1 METLK
6 EASQEY
12 DASQWR
18 EWLIIDH
25 DIPEASVALMDLIA
39 SIISPEH
46 LEEAYEEIAATQLK
60 GNKEMKANIEL
71 RPGLKISA
79 MISWAKKAGVV
90 TADEARALEY
100 RVASKA

>member
-25 DIPEASVALMDLIA
+25 DIPEASAALMDLIA

-46 LEEAYEEIAATQLK
+46 LEESYEEILNA
-60 GNKEMKANIEL
+60 GNKDMKAEIPPRE
-71 RPGLKISA
+71 GLKISA
-79 MISWAKKAGVV
+79 MISWAKKAGVI

-100 RVASKA
+100 RVASKT